1 MAHSVETRFVGIDS
15 ILAASVLN
23 QRPQSS
29 VLQYLPLRPSHAA
42 FDTKFDTSLALGR
55 HDSQACAHLVE
66 APTACFRVRL
76 DVDDRALVV
85 GELLILAVGPYTDP
99 SYSKLS

>member
-42 FDTKFDTSLALGR
+42 FDTKFGTSLALGI
-55 HDSQACAHLVE
+55 S
-66 APTACFRVRL
+66 
-76 DVDDRALVV
+76 
-85 GELLILAVGPYTDP
+85 LLQFASV
-99 SYSKLS
+99 LSLTTRFAGLCTSS